1 MPQRDVDGVAP
12 RLVTLASSQGASM
25 STASL
30 RSVGLHQLAELRK
43 QMREKGLEAPTMPAF
58 HAGGNGA
65 RIKEAEPSTAGIAGL
80 W

>member
-1 MPQRDVDGVAP
+1 MPQRDVEGVAP

-43 QMREKGLEAPTMPAF
+43 QMREKGLQVPTMPA
-58 HAGGNGA
+58 GGNGTG
-65 RIKEAEPSTAGIAGL
+65 IKEAEPSTAGVAGL